1 MGKAGCKKHGSV
13 RISFSSSGTVSGTL
27 FPFPIAGT
35 SGLDRRGADMKERIT
50 DIEIQLMHHENT
62 IQQLNEVVTRQQFA
76 IEELRAAFGQMM
88 QQLRK
93 LYPSDVRDPLEEEP
107 PPHY

>member
-1 MGKAGCKKHGSV
+1 
-13 RISFSSSGTVSGTL
+13 
-27 FPFPIAGT
+27 
-35 SGLDRRGADMKERIT
+35 MKERIT

-62 IQQLNEVVTRQQFA
+62 IQQLNEVVTRQQLA
-76 IEELRAAFGQMM
+76 IEELRAGFREMM

-93 LYPSDVRDPLEEEP
+93 LCPPDVRDPLEEEP